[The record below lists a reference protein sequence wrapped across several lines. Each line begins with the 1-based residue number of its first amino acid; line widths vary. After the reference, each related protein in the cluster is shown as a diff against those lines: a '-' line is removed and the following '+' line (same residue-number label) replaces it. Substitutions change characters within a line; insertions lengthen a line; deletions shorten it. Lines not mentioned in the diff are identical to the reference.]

1 MTLDE
6 RLRFGGK
13 LGWWLFAGVTL
24 LSIAAQNVIFLGLG
38 SWLAWR
44 WRSGQG
50 WPRVP
55 APLRWALPFLAWALL
70 ACWLGENRAHSL
82 ETWRRWLLPFL
93 AVYAVGALDTRRSLN
108 AVLGS
113 LLGFSALW
121 CLGASALALAKPFVA
136 WQQGLSIH
144 AVLAAW
150 PDASEWRAVSGS
162 GGYMVLGSG
171 SMLLLCFFAG
181 LMLEEPR
188 WRRPLPLLCLGAVA
202 LALVLTQTR
211 SAWLGAAAGLG
222 PLLLWR
228 RPRLALLAA
237 AGVLL
242 LVLWP
247 GSPLRHRLA
256 QAADPAYES
265 GLERRSMSAAALS
278 IVRERPWLGV
288 GDSMESWDGHLGW
301 YLRAMPEWARQ
312 NPRLASNEQ
321 GHLHS
326 IYGQVAAMYGLPGL
340 LLLLLFALRLAE
352 EAWGMR
358 RSPDPR
364 ARGLALGLLAAWA
377 AWWVNGALEYNF
389 GSTQSSFTVWAL
401 WGLGLAAF
409 MQASPEEDHR

>member
-1 MTLDE
+1 MKLDE

-24 LSIAAQNVIFLGLG
+24 LSIAAQNVVFLGLG

-44 WRSGQG
+44 WQRGLG
-50 WPRVP
+50 WPEVP
-55 APLRWALPFLAWALL
+55 AVLRWALPFLAWALL
-70 ACWLGENRAHSL
+70 ASWLGENRAHSL
-82 ETWRRWLLPFL
+82 ETWRRWLLLFL

-121 CLGASALALAKPFVA
+121 CLGASALALAKPFWA
-136 WQQGLSIH
+136 WQQGMPFH
-144 AVLAAW
+144 DVLTAW
-150 PDASEWRAVSGS
+150 PNASEWRAVSGS

-171 SMLLLCFFAG
+171 SMLLLCFFSG

-188 WRRPLPLLCLGAVA
+188 WRRPLPLLCLGALA
-202 LALVLTQTR
+202 LALLLTQTR
-211 SAWLGAAAGLG
+211 SAWLGAALGLG
-222 PLLLWR
+222 PLLLLK
-228 RPRLALLAA
+228 RPRLALTLGAAVLALA
-237 AGVLL
+237 
-242 LVLWP
+242 LWP
-247 GSPLRHRLA
+247 GSPLRNRLA

-265 GLERRSMSAAALS
+265 GLERRSMSTAALT

-288 GDSMESWDGHLGW
+288 GDSMESWDGQQGW
-301 YLRAMPEWARQ
+301 YLRAMPDWARQ

-340 LLLLLFALRLAE
+340 LLLLLFAIRLAA
-352 EAWGMR
+352 EAWARR
-358 RSPDPR
+358 RSDDPLV
-364 ARGLALGLLAAWA
+364 RGLALGLLTAWA

-409 MQASPEEDHR
+409 SQASPAKDRR